1 MMSFLRAHGV
11 DSGPLQR
18 PILAGLL
25 SGLVATLPAGWVFVS
40 FGSFTVVADQVMRLP
55 RPVTAV
61 ALAAAFTAA
70 GALYGLTFRRAAN
83 DRRGGWLFGAAFG
96 FLLWMLAPVV
106 VLPVIGGSVM
116 AAGTAATGFFICFLL
131 WGATLGA
138 VFPFVHRPLQGRIDG
153 AARARVSSGGAVTPG
168 KVLRRTPRSWR

>member
-1 MMSFLRAHGV
+1 MMGFLRAHGV
-11 DSGPLQR
+11 DPGPLQR

-25 SGLVATLPAGWVFVS
+25 SGLVASLPAGWVFVW
-40 FGSFTVVADQVMRLP
+40 FGSFRVVADQVMRLP
-55 RPVTAV
+55 TATTAV
-61 ALAAAFTAA
+61 VLLAAFTAS

-96 FLLWMLAPVV
+96 FLLWMVAPVV

-116 AAGTAATGFFICFLL
+116 AAGTAATGFFICFLV

-138 VFPFVHRPLQGRIDG
+138 VFPLVHRPLQGRMD
-153 AARARVSSGGAVTPG
+153 RVRRPPAPGGAKPG
-168 KVLRRTPRSWR
+168 RLLRRTPRRWR